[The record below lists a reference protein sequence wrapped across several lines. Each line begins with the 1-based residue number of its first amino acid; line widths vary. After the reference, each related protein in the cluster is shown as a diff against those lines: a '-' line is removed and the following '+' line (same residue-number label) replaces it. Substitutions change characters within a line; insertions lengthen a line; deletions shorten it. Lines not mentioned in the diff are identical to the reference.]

1 MQSSTFD
8 SIMSST
14 RWAAVLTAAGLAEK
28 RVHAANHVVRVHAQ
42 NPHVVRPVMDP
53 AERHPVGDLRI
64 PPLVPV
70 PGDIGA

>member
-28 RVHAANHVVRVHAQ
+28 RVHAAR
-42 NPHVVRPVMDP
+42 NPLNRS
-53 AERHPVGDLRI
+53 AKY